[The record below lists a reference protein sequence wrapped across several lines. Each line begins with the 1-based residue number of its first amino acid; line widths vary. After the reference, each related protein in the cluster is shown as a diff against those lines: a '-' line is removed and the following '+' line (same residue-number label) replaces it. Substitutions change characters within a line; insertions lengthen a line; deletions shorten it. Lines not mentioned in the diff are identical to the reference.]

1 MLKRLPHMPMDGSD
15 TARILLT
22 HLGEGNDVIRTGA
35 VRALAAQV
43 PGEDSVREALLGAL
57 LDEDPDVRTDA
68 MEALASFARPDDAE
82 KIRESLM
89 GDPVREVKLA
99 AIDLL
104 VQLRDQD
111 SIALLRALTRGR
123 AEDQVAWEDEAGLWD
138 EWLDIQAAAIRALG
152 QLGATDAVEDMLAA
166 RDDEFG
172 QNLDLPVFDALAN
185 LGEAGMVWLLATAQ
199 TEPGLA
205 RKRAL
210 EAMTKIDPQALEPHL
225 DFLLGDGSAEV
236 RRLALPMLSPT
247 DDRLAYLALKDTDA
261 ALRATALTAAAPAR
275 PDLAVAALSDDAP
288 EVQAVAL
295 DHLTLPLD
303 GKIAE
308 ALNANLQAW
317 LVTGDGVLAAA
328 AARNWRRLQSEAA
341 PGPLWIL
348 LDDETRPLD
357 ARIAAAQGLSDSCSD
372 LLADDMQR
380 LLTNAS
386 QQVRMVALQTLVRR
400 AEAGQGDAVST
411 LCQAVS
417 GTLLEVSAPNTHP
430 ATQPEVPRLRI
441 TKTGQV
447 ESGAS
452 GDGTFSTLEAIQ
464 INRVA
469 TAKAHSGLTV
479 PKANTDGREGK
490 KQGRKS
496 AKRRNI
502 EGPDDVAGDLTRHA
516 LALVGKVPD
525 PAIETAILSR
535 TGSFQ
540 DELRIAAFQ
549 ALAHRVE
556 GLPLS
561 DQAQAVLHTGLMDRT
576 PRVRALAARIVT
588 QLDPAVPALRS
599 ALQARADDPD
609 VLVRAEAVAAQ
620 DDRDMLLES
629 AADSA
634 AQIRAAA
641 TAKLLSE
648 DAQDVAKPLI
658 IRLLKAE
665 AADTLTLAAEASPIL
680 RDAMLQRLDTEA
692 EQLPVQEAHLLLMGL
707 AGRA

>member
-1 MLKRLPHMPMDGSD
+1 MLKRLPHTPMDGSD

-68 MEALASFARPDDAE
+68 MEALAGFARPDDAA
-82 KIRESLM
+82 KIRDSLM

-111 SIALLRALTRGR
+111 CIPLLRALVRSR
-123 AEDQVAWEDEAGLWD
+123 AEDQVAWEDDAGLWD

-152 QLGATDAVEDMLAA
+152 QLGATDTVEDMLAA

-172 QNLDLPVFDALAN
+172 QNLDLPVFDALSN

-247 DDRLAYLALKDTDA
+247 DDRLGYLALKDMDA
-261 ALRATALTAAAPAR
+261 GLRATALAAAAPAR

-303 GKIAE
+303 DKIAE

-328 AARNWRRLQSEAA
+328 AARNWRRLQPDAA
-341 PGPLWIL
+341 PGPLWTL
-348 LDDETRPLD
+348 LEDEARPLD
-357 ARIAAAQGLSDSCSD
+357 ARIAAAQGLADGCSD
-372 LLADDMQR
+372 LLGDDMQR

-386 QQVRMVALQTLVRR
+386 QQVRMIALQSLVQR

-411 LCQAVS
+411 LCQAIS
-417 GTLLEVSAPNTHP
+417 GEVLKEAAPDAP
-430 ATQPEVPRLRI
+430 LAAQPEVPRLRI
-441 TKTGQV
+441 TETGQI

-452 GDGTFSTLEAIQ
+452 GDGTSSTLEAIQ

-469 TAKAHSGLTV
+469 TAKAQSGATV
-479 PKANTDGREGK
+479 PKAEAEGREGK

-502 EGPDDVAGDLTRHA
+502 EGPDDVASDLTRHA
-516 LALVGKVPD
+516 LALVGKIPD

-549 ALAHRVE
+549 ALAHRAE
-556 GLPLS
+556 DLPLG
-561 DQAQAVLHTGLMDRT
+561 DQAQTVLHTGLMDRT
-576 PRVRALAARIVT
+576 PRVRALAARIVNR
-588 QLDPAVPALRS
+588 LDPVVPALRS

-609 VLVRAEAVAAQ
+609 VLVRAEAVAAL
-620 DDRDMLLES
+620 DDRDLLLAS
-629 AADSA
+629 VADSA

-641 TAKLLSE
+641 VSKLLSE
-648 DAQDVAKPLI
+648 DALGVADSLI
-658 IRLLKAE
+658 IRLVKAE
-665 AADTLTLAAEASPIL
+665 ATDTLPLAAEASPFL
-680 RDAMLQRLDTEA
+680 RNAMLQRLDTEA
-692 EQLPVQEAHLLLMGL
+692 EQLPAREAHLLLMGL